1 MPRAPKTA
9 RPVHANRGV
18 EAKYRK
24 SLQRMIAEM
33 HNSVEYWLTAAYRK
47 DPPRMVA
54 LVELAE
60 DASPAQRMRKILD
73 DLAQRWIAK
82 FDEWAPKIAEAYLQ
96 GMFKTSDSA
105 MRQSLKAAGWT
116 VEFKMT
122 PAVRDAFNAS
132 LAENVG
138 LIRSIPEKYLQQV
151 EGTVMRSYAAGRDLE
166 SMVKEI
172 RQIYPVTNRRAE
184 LIARDQSNKA
194 NAVVNRARQME
205 LGITEAIW
213 MHSHAGKNP
222 RPDHVAANGKRYKIA
237 EGCKISGE
245 HIQPGQEINCRCTS
259 RPILP
264 MSRPSER
271 SLR

>member
-1 MPRAPKTA
+1 MPKQPKTA
-9 RPVHANRGV
+9 RAVHANRGV

-24 SLQRMIAEM
+24 TLRRLIAEM
-33 HNSVEYWLTAAYRK
+33 HGSVEYWLKAGYRQN
-47 DPPRMVA
+47 PPRVAA
-54 LVELAE
+54 LVEQAQ
-60 DASPAQRMRKILD
+60 DASPAQRVRKILD
-73 DLAQRWIAK
+73 DLAKRWIAR
-82 FDEWAPKIAEAYLQ
+82 FDEMAPKIAEAYLQ
-96 GMFKTSDSA
+96 GAFKASDSA
-105 MRQSLKAAGWT
+105 FRQALKEAGWT

-138 LIRSIPEKYLQQV
+138 LIKSIPKKYLQQV
-151 EGTVMRSYAAGRDLE
+151 EGVVMRSYSAGRDLE
-166 SMVKEI
+166 TMVKDLKAL
-172 RQIYPVTNRRAE
+172 YPAASRRAE

-237 EGCKISGE
+237 EGCLISGE
-245 HIQPGQEINCRCTS
+245 HIQPGEEINCRCTS
-259 RPILP
+259 RAVLPI
-264 MSRPSER
+264 
-271 SLR
+271 

>member
-1 MPRAPKTA
+1 MPKQPTVA
-9 RPVHANRGV
+9 RSVAANRGV

-24 SLQRMIAEM
+24 DLRRMIVEM
-33 HNSVEYWLTAAYRK
+33 HASVKYWITAAYRK
-47 DPPRMVA
+47 DPPRMLA
-54 LVELAE
+54 LAE
-60 DASPAQRMRKILD
+60 DATPSDKMKRVMN
-73 DLAQRWIAK
+73 DLGKRWTAR

-96 GMFKTSDSA
+96 AMFKTSDA
-105 MRQSLKAAGWT
+105 AFRASLKSAGWT

-138 LIRSIPEKYLQQV
+138 LIKSIPEKYLQQV
-151 EGTVMRSYAAGRDLE
+151 EGAVMRSYTTGRDLQG
-166 SMVKEI
+166 MVKELNK
-172 RQIYPVTNRRAE
+172 IYPGASHRAE

-222 RPDHVAANGKRYKIA
+222 RLDHVTANGKRYKIA

-245 HIQPGQEINCRCTS
+245 YIQPGEEINCRCTS
-259 RPILP
+259 RPVLP
-264 MSRPSER
+264 T
-271 SLR
+271 